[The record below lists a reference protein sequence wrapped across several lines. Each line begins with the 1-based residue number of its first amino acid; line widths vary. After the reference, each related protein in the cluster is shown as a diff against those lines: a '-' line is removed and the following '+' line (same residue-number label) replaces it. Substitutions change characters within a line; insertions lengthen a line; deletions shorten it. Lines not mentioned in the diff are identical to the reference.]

1 MDIKLK
7 NISKSFG
14 AKEVL
19 KNISVTFESGKINA
33 ILGEN
38 GAGKTTLANIIQQ
51 YPGVAKIDQTPLLAN
66 ELTILQNIYLCNNG
80 RLTKRQIKAKISE
93 LCAKWCPD
101 LNLKKRIYNCGA
113 DERFFASLL
122 SKLVY
127 DPQILILDEPASR
140 LDWQEKRTLYANLR
154 PLAEK
159 GLNIIIITHSMS
171 EAELY
176 TDTIT
181 VLEHGR
187 IAERYE
193 NSRDFERNRFSFLA
207 KEENTNSANPLL
219 SPVKTR
225 NADYLMKFEHLKSS
239 PLNEPKIIDASFA
252 LERGKVTLIQGSG
265 DDGLL
270 TLERALTGMSRNSI
284 HGKITFRRGRH
295 LVHKNLFWSGSSP
308 KKIRNSLGKN
318 SVALVSSDKLYL
330 SSNPNLTV
338 CQMLCIHQ
346 KKDDVDFACSII
358 NRSRV
363 NTGSQELTD
372 TLSGGMLQKLILE
385 RELSLNPKLIIL
397 SEPLQGLDQASAQAF
412 CQRLRSLSY
421 GGKTILVLS
430 STDFPTVYT
439 DKIYIL
445 QKGVLS

>member
-38 GAGKTTLANIIQQ
+38 GAGKTTLANIIEQ

-101 LNLKKRIYNCGA
+101 LNLKKQIYNCGA

-207 KEENTNSANPLL
+207 NEENTNAANPLL
-219 SPVKTR
+219 RAVKTR

-252 LERGKVTLIQGSG
+252 LER
-265 DDGLL
+265 
-270 TLERALTGMSRNSI
+270 
-284 HGKITFRRGRH
+284 
-295 LVHKNLFWSGSSP
+295 
-308 KKIRNSLGKN
+308 
-318 SVALVSSDKLYL
+318 
-330 SSNPNLTV
+330 
-338 CQMLCIHQ
+338 
-346 KKDDVDFACSII
+346 
-358 NRSRV
+358 
-363 NTGSQELTD
+363 
-372 TLSGGMLQKLILE
+372 
-385 RELSLNPKLIIL
+385 
-397 SEPLQGLDQASAQAF
+397 
-412 CQRLRSLSY
+412 
-421 GGKTILVLS
+421 
-430 STDFPTVYT
+430 
-439 DKIYIL
+439 
-445 QKGVLS
+445 